1 MFKNF
6 KKEIILFI
14 ILFIGILLN
23 SKFLISISIFFVLY
37 ILFYK
42 NFLRNEIKN
51 FNYSI
56 KISPSF
62 ILEGE
67 FLEISYFLKFFKT
80 NLINF
85 ELIPSLPTYFIP
97 IENKNLYL
105 EIYKN
110 NEFIHKFRVRAK
122 KRGKY
127 FLGSFKVRVYDI
139 LGLVNI
145 EQFFDLKIEV
155 VVYPKMIDIK
165 KSIIKMREP
174 SFGIKVKEKIF
185 EDFTSIQ
192 GHRKYTGNEELK
204 KINWKLSAHTGE
216 LLVKEFP
223 STAITSV
230 TLIIDTFGSNNPRN
244 QEIYEE
250 HVTTISSSFIY
261 FFERSKFYYG
271 LWIPEYLRIEEK
283 NGKDHLIKVLSVIS
297 DLKNTK
303 EIDFSSFIIENSRKI
318 KELRNVLI
326 IKRTINIPELYNL
339 IKTKSMFSNFTIFL
353 LPDFGFLYP
362 WEKPHPYNIQ
372 ETEEIEYVRKIK
384 DSLKR
389 DGINI
394 IIIRGNESIK
404 DLVFV

>member
-1 MFKNF
+1 MPK
-6 KKEIILFI
+6 
-14 ILFIGILLN
+14 
-23 SKFLISISIFFVLY
+23 
-37 ILFYK
+37 
-42 NFLRNEIKN
+42 
-51 FNYSI
+51 
-56 KISPSF
+56 F

-67 FLEISYFLKFFKT
+67 TLEIFFNIKFIGT

-97 IENKNLYL
+97 VDSKNLYL
-105 EIYKN
+105 QPNKEK
-110 NEFIHKFRVRAK
+110 EFTHKFKVKAK
-122 KRGKY
+122 RRGKHN
-127 FLGSFKVRVYDI
+127 LGSFKVRVYDI
-139 LGLVNI
+139 LGIVNI
-145 EQFFDLKIEV
+145 EEFFDDKIEV

-165 KSIIKMREP
+165 KSIVKTRDP

-204 KINWKLSAHTGE
+204 KINWKLSAHIGE

-230 TLIIDTFGSNNPRN
+230 TLMIDPFASRNTRN

-250 HVTTISSSFIY
+250 HVTTISSSFVY

-271 LWIPEYLRIEEK
+271 LWIPNLLRIEEK
-283 NGKDHLIKVLSVIS
+283 NGKEHLIRILSIIS
-297 DLKNTK
+297 DLRNNI
-303 EIDFSSFIIENSRKI
+303 EVDFSSFLIENSEKI
-318 KELRNVLI
+318 RDLKNVLL
-326 IKRTINIPELYNL
+326 IKRTINISELYNL
-339 IKTKSMFSNFTIFL
+339 IKVKSIFSNFTIFL

-362 WEKPHPYNIQ
+362 WEKPHPYILE
-372 ETEEIEYVRKIK
+372 ETEEIEHLRKIK
-384 DSLKR
+384 ESLKR
-389 DGINI
+389 YGINI

>member
-1 MFKNF
+1 MFKNYKREIF
-6 KKEIILFI
+6 FLIILI
-14 ILFIGILLN
+14 IGILLN
-23 SKFLISISIFFVLY
+23 SKFLISISIFFIIY
-37 ILFYK
+37 IFFYK
-42 NFLRNEIKN
+42 IFLKKEIKN
-51 FNYSI
+51 FSYTI
-56 KISPSF
+56 KITPQF

-67 FLEISYFLKFFKT
+67 VLEISFNLKFLKT

-97 IENKNLYL
+97 IESKNLYL
-105 EIYKN
+105 ELNKN
-110 NEFIHKFRVRAK
+110 KEVLHKFKVKAK
-122 KRGKY
+122 RRGRY

-145 EQFFDLKIEV
+145 EEFINENIEV
-155 VVYPKMIDIK
+155 IVYPKMIEIR
-165 KSIIKMREP
+165 KSLVKTREP

-223 STAITSV
+223 STAVTSV
-230 TLIIDTFGSNNPRN
+230 TIIIDPFASKNPRN

-250 HVTTISSSFIY
+250 HVTTISSSFVY

-271 LWIPEYLRIEEK
+271 LWIPELLRIEEK
-283 NGKDHLIKVLSVIS
+283 NGKDHFIKILSIIS
-297 DLKNTK
+297 DLKSTR
-303 EIDFSSFIIENSRKI
+303 EIDFSSFLIENSKKI
-318 KELRNVLI
+318 KDLRNVLL

-339 IKTKSMFSNFTIFL
+339 IKTKSIFSSYTIFL

-362 WEKPHPYNIQ
+362 WEKPHPYILE
-372 ETEEIEYVRKIK
+372 ETEEIEYIRKII